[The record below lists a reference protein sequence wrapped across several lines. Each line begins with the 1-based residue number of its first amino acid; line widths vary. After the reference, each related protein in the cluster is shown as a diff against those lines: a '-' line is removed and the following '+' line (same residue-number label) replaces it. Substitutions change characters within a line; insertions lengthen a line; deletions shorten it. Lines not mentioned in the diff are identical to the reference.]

1 MDWKSPPAAKRIPD
15 PPETSARELKH
26 SGLLAG
32 WVAPVS
38 KPGSPASDLCSMGW
52 ETGVPGERFVL
63 DGVGDRLPC
72 GHLAR
77 AEIDDRSLGNAFQ
90 TRLHLSFFPWNS
102 GLSSALKTKQ
112 IPVFNT
118 LPPSP
123 VHSFWLR
130 NTGNGYN
137 PSNVTT
143 PRKRSS
149 DRKRPGSISIRD
161 VARRAGVSIATVS
174 RAVNRIP
181 TVDPELAKRVWK
193 AIDEVGYVPNTQAR
207 ALVSGR
213 SRMLGLIVSEITNPF
228 FPELVQ
234 EFENLAVAQ
243 GYEVLIG
250 STNYEPARTESL
262 IRRMLQRNVDGVA
275 VMTFG
280 IEEDLV
286 KQLVEREF
294 PLVFV
299 DAGPDL
305 PNIRVLKVN
314 YGEGIRQ
321 AVQHLAALGHRRI
334 AFITGPLRLRSAIAR
349 REAFVKSMAE
359 LGLTVPSAHIVEG
372 NHTMEG
378 GILAMEQL
386 TSHHELPTAVMCSN
400 DMTAIGALHALFRTA
415 HSVPQEISVVGFDD
429 IHLAQF
435 MLPPLTTVQMSCQD
449 LAAAAVEALRA
460 GIEHD
465 HPNAAK
471 KEWQIPT
478 RLVVRQS
485 TDFPSGSLPALA
497 ARKASKPRNH

>member
-1 MDWKSPPAAKRIPD
+1 M
-15 PPETSARELKH
+15 
-26 SGLLAG
+26 
-32 WVAPVS
+32 
-38 KPGSPASDLCSMGW
+38 
-52 ETGVPGERFVL
+52 
-63 DGVGDRLPC
+63 
-72 GHLAR
+72 
-77 AEIDDRSLGNAFQ
+77 
-90 TRLHLSFFPWNS
+90 
-102 GLSSALKTKQ
+102 
-112 IPVFNT
+112 
-118 LPPSP
+118 
-123 VHSFWLR
+123 
-130 NTGNGYN
+130 
-137 PSNVTT
+137 TT
-143 PRKRSS
+143 PRKSPPH
-149 DRKRPGSISIRD
+149 RKRPAAVSIRD

-174 RAVNRIP
+174 RAVNRIT
-181 TVDPELAKRVWK
+181 TVDPELATRVWK
-193 AIDEVGYVPNTQAR
+193 AIDEVGYFPNTQAR

-280 IEEDLV
+280 IEEELV
-286 KQLVEREF
+286 QKLVEREF

-299 DAGPDL
+299 DAGPDQ
-305 PNIRVLKVN
+305 PNVRVLKVN

-334 AFITGPLRLRSAIAR
+334 AFISGPLRLRSAIAR
-349 REAFVKSMAE
+349 REAFLKSMAE
-359 LGLTVPSAHIVEG
+359 LGLTVPTAHLVEG

-378 GILAMEQL
+378 GIVAMEQL
-386 TSHHELPTAVMCSN
+386 TSNSAPPTAVMCSN
-400 DMTAIGALHALFRTA
+400 DMTAIGALHALFRTTRT
-415 HSVPQEISVVGFDD
+415 VPRDISVVGFDD

-435 MLPPLTTVQMSCQD
+435 MLPPLTTVQMSCKD

-460 GIEHD
+460 GIERD
-465 HPNAAK
+465 HPNASK
-471 KEWQIPT
+471 TEWQIST

-497 ARKASKPRNH
+497 GRKVAKSGNRR